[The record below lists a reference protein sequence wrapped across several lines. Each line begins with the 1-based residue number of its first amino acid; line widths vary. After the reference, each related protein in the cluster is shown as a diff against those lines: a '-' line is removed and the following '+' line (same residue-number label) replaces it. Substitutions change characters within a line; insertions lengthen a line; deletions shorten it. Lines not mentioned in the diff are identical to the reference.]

1 MWLFSKLDTRNK
13 KAVNYDIIK
22 IGFTLLDQFN
32 MFINEL
38 TNFILNNDAN
48 NSNDIGSASDNDAN
62 KANGIGIG
70 IASEFLVLYFIIMV
84 MM

>member
-1 MWLFSKLDTRNK
+1 MYVCFYDFYDLLSDEICDLFSKLDTRNK

-38 TNFILNNDAN
+38 TNFRSHKMIKLDM
-48 NSNDIGSASDNDAN
+48 
-62 KANGIGIG
+62 
-70 IASEFLVLYFIIMV
+70 L
-84 MM
+84 